1 LANLVDLPDPARE
14 ARVGAAGW
22 KALFGAEPELPD
34 GARTELA
41 AWAERMADL
50 LSPSLADHLLAPAQS
65 RFGPL
70 LGAER
75 IAKGQLYSR
84 FLLQR
89 QLGAVRMLRDAGIR
103 FVCLKGFALAH
114 LLYPR
119 PELRIVGDVDLLL
132 NRAELRKATA
142 ALAAAGFKAMP
153 IPNRFGFISDSS
165 FLPLVSEDGQ
175 VALDLHLAPDA
186 WPAGR
191 ALTAEAVFAR
201 AARFRA
207 GDLELLGPAPE
218 HAFFLLVTNTAKDR
232 FGPEGV
238 RKLVDAA
245 MLLRAC
251 PGLDWA
257 ELRELAERG
266 GYARSLSAFHRLLDL
281 LGLQRALQ
289 GRGLRRLSRRNLK
302 EIEQVAALYRTARVA
317 QLGFYGK
324 LRREFLLGP
333 GPQNVLRIN
342 LKRLRGLLRPGSGV
356 PPGMAQ
362 RRQRGGQG

>member
-1 LANLVDLPDPARE
+1 LASPRDLSDPARE
-14 ARVGAAGW
+14 SRVGAAGW
-22 KALFGAEPELPD
+22 TALLGSAAALPTD
-34 GARTELA
+34 EREELA

-50 LSPSLADHLLAPAQS
+50 LSPGLADHLLAAAQS
-65 RFGPL
+65 RMGPL
-70 LGAER
+70 LDPER
-75 IAKGQLYSR
+75 VAKGQLYSR

-89 QLGAVRMLRDAGIR
+89 QREAVRMLRDAGVR

-114 LLYPR
+114 LLYER

-132 NRAELRKATA
+132 PRDQLGPAVA

-153 IPNRFGFISDSS
+153 IPSRFGFISDSS

-201 AARFRA
+201 ATRFRA
-207 GDLELLGPAPE
+207 GELDLLGPAPE

-251 PGLDWA
+251 PALDWA
-257 ELRELAERG
+257 ELHELAERG
-266 GYARSLSAFHRLLDL
+266 GYARSLSAFLRLLEL
-281 LGLQRALQ
+281 MGLAR
-289 GRGLRRLSRRNLK
+289 RPPVPLRRLGGRRLR

-342 LKRLRGLLRPGSGV
+342 LKRLRGLIRPGSGL
-356 PPGMAQ
+356 PPGMVE
-362 RRQRGGQG
+362 RRQRGG

>member
-132 NRAELRKATA
+132 DRAELRKATA

-218 HAFFLLVTNTAKDR
+218 HAFSFSSPTRPRIVSDLKACASSWMRRCFCARARGWTGRSFASWQSA
-232 FGPEGV
+232 
-238 RKLVDAA
+238 AA
-245 MLLRAC
+245 MPAAC
-251 PGLDWA
+251 RPSIVCSICWDCSA
-257 ELRELAERG
+257 PFRG
-266 GYARSLSAFHRLLDL
+266 G
-281 LGLQRALQ
+281 
-289 GRGLRRLSRRNLK
+289 
-302 EIEQVAALYRTARVA
+302 VCAA
-317 QLGFYGK
+317 
-324 LRREFLLGP
+324 
-333 GPQNVLRIN
+333 
-342 LKRLRGLLRPGSGV
+342 
-356 PPGMAQ
+356 
-362 RRQRGGQG
+362 